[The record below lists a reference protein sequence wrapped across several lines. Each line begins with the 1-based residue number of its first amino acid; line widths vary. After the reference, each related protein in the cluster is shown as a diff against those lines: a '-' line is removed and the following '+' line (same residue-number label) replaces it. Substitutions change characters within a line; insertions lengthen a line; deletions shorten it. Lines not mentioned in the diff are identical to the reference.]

1 MKKFLFTILFAVA
14 VFAIAGENLI
24 GSATIGQPTV
34 GTLSDGGTFD
44 AGIIQVGVI
53 PVPQGSLM
61 TIQVGGAN
69 PQDCEIMIAALPDA
83 GLFDAGLTWYQ
94 EPRKML
100 PTSTRSGETAVL
112 FRIAGVPD
120 GGSTEVKVFSRV
132 GNE

>member
-53 PVPQGSLM
+53 PVPQGSLLS
-61 TIQVGGAN
+61 IQCLGAN
-69 PQDCEIMIAALPDA
+69 PQDVDMMIAALPDA
-83 GLFDAGLTWYQ
+83 GLFDAGSTWRQ
-94 EPRKML
+94 EPKKLL
-100 PTSTRSGETAVL
+100 PTSTRSGETAVM
-112 FRIAGVPD
+112 FQIAEQD
-120 GGSTEVKVFSRV
+120 GGSVTCKVFSRV